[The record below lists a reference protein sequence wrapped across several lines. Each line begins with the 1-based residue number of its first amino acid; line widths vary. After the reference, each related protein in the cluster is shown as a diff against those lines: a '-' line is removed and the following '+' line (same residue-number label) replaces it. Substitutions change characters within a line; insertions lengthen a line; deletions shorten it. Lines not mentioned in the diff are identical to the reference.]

1 MAAEHLKT
9 MDIWEL
15 LARKAEVDAAIA
27 EKRREMEKFL
37 RQQHKSR
44 RTKARTFK
52 RSQVRPSETR
62 SSQARAA

>member
-37 RQQHKSR
+37 RRQRKSR
-44 RTKARTFK
+44 RTKARAFK
-52 RSQVRPSETR
+52 RGQVRPSEAR